1 MFKNSRLILVM
12 LTLVLMPL
20 SAFAQINIKG
30 TVVDGTGLPVI
41 GASIFEKGTT
51 NGTVSDIDGTF
62 AITANENTTLVFSCI
77 GYATQE
83 LPAAAVMNVVLAED
97 SEFLEETIVIG
108 YGTTK
113 AKNFT
118 GSVDQVKMSDSP
130 VADLNLTSSTDLI
143 RNRLTGVVMGAESG
157 TVGTRS
163 SMLVRGRKSVQST
176 TEEPLIVLNGDR
188 KSVV

>member
-1 MFKNSRLILVM
+1 MLKNCKTRFILVM

-62 AITANENTTLVFSCI
+62 ALTAKEGTTLVFSCI

-83 LPAAAVMNVVLAED
+83 LVAAAQMNVVLAED
-97 SEFLEETIVIG
+97 SEFLETLQLQ
-108 YGTTK
+108 T
-113 AKNFT
+113 
-118 GSVDQVKMSDSP
+118 
-130 VADLNLTSSTDLI
+130 LTSHLLQTSS
-143 RNRLTGVVMGAESG
+143 V
-157 TVGTRS
+157 TV
-163 SMLVRGRKSVQST
+163 L
-176 TEEPLIVLNGDR
+176 PVL
-188 KSVV
+188 